1 MPLPLAH
8 AALGLTTHELVGE
21 KQPIDSLWR
30 KLALIGLLANLPDI
44 DVVIGLVLWGDG
56 SVFHRGPTHSLLFV
70 LAMGWLASRAW
81 RWWSRTASPSILWCV
96 SIILSHVLADA
107 LFTSA
112 PVSFFWPLE
121 VHWSREH
128 CGWLDVIDSVL
139 LGSWADMG
147 LIFAAGLV
155 ILFSRVLKVKLLPSL
170 HPRPVMVTRRS
181 GLDSKK
187 PTSLS

>member
-8 AALGLTTHELVGE
+8 AAIGLTTHELLGE
-21 KQPIDSLWR
+21 NQPIHSLWK

-44 DVVIGLVLWGDG
+44 DVVIGLLLQGDG
-56 SVFHRGPTHSLLFV
+56 SVFHRGPTHSLLFA
-70 LAMGWLASRAW
+70 LAMGWLACRAL
-81 RWWSRTASPSILWCV
+81 RWWSRTASVSFIWCA

-112 PVSFFWPLE
+112 PVSFLWPFE

-139 LGSWADMG
+139 LGSWSDMG
-147 LIFAAGLV
+147 LIFGAGLV
-155 ILFSRVLKVKLLPSL
+155 ILFSRVLRLRVLPYL
-170 HPRPVMVTRRS
+170 QPRPVRLTSRS

-187 PTSLS
+187 PGP